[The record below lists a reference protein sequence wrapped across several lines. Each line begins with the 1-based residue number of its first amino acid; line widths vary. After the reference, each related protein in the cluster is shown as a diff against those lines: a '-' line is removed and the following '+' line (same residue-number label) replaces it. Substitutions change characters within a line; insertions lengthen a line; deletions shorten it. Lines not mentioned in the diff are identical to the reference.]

1 MYLLVESAK
10 LMVTEIDFLDSIMIL
25 GYEEELNKEL
35 LAVSRCFNVLLLMS
49 CSYIKSIAV
58 KYELFCRRCH

>member
-35 LAVSRCFNVLLLMS
+35 LAVSRYFNMLKLMS
-49 CSYIKSIAV
+49 S
-58 KYELFCRRCH
+58 L